1 MSGSTAQPAA
11 LLPISVDNTTEH
23 WGRTQCPYC
32 GVGCGLLVQIEDGQ
46 TVRVKGDPEHPANF
60 GDVCA
65 KAVML
70 PRALHTPD
78 RLLHPHLRPRRDQT
92 LTRVPWSVAL
102 KTVARTLC
110 HIIAQYG
117 PDAVALY
124 GSGQLLT
131 EDYYVANKLAKGF
144 LGTNNFDANSRLC
157 MASAVAGYK
166 NSLGSDGPPAA
177 YADLEQA
184 DVFFIIGSNTAAC
197 HPIVFRRIKRRKELA
212 PDEVKVIVVDP
223 RRTETADIADL
234 HLPIRPGADVALL
247 NAMLSVLIEHGL
259 VDQPFIAAHTQGWE
273 ALRDQLARYTPE
285 AVQDVCGLSARRIR
299 EAALLF
305 GQGRSVLSLWSM
317 GLNQSTSGVQK
328 NQAIINLHL
337 ATGQIGKPGAGPFSL
352 TGQPNAMGGREV
364 GGLSHLLPGYRSVL
378 DPQHRAEV
386 AAVWGVPAAH
396 LSATPGYSA
405 VELFHALADGQVKAV
420 WIMGTNPAV
429 SMPDLDVVEKGLRQA
444 ELVVVQDAYHP
455 TDTTA
460 FADVLLP
467 AAQWPEKEGVM
478 TNSERTL
485 TYLPRLLEPPG
496 EAIADWHIVTL
507 VARELGFGKA
517 FPYNDSEAIFEE
529 FKGLTTGQMMDI
541 SGVSYARLRQ
551 APVQWPCPARDHPGT
566 PRLYTDRRFPTPD
579 GRARFMT
586 PEHAD
591 PVERPS
597 RHYPLVLTTGR
608 VKHQW
613 HTMTRTGKVENL
625 LKSCREPFVELHPQ
639 DARRSGVQDGD
650 FVELTSRRGKLVA
663 QARVTAEIALGTCF
677 VPFHWGRRM
686 GFYKCVN
693 NLTVDAVDPISKEP
707 ELKAA
712 AVRVKKLEEFSLAL
726 DEAARVSAESEVP

>member
-1 MSGSTAQPAA
+1 
-11 LLPISVDNTTEH
+11 
-23 WGRTQCPYC
+23 
-32 GVGCGLLVQIEDGQ
+32 LLVQIQEGQ
-46 TVRVKGDPEHPANF
+46 AVRVKGDPDHPANF
-60 GDVCA
+60 GEVCA

-78 RLLHPHLRPRRDQT
+78 RLLYPHIRPRRDQA
-92 LTRVPWSVAL
+92 LRRVPWSAAF
-102 KTVARTLC
+102 KAVARSFRSILTQ
-110 HIIAQYG
+110 HG
-117 PDAVALY
+117 PDAVAFY

-166 NSLGSDGPPAA
+166 SALGSDGPPAA
-177 YADLEQA
+177 YADIELA
-184 DVFFIIGSNTAAC
+184 DGFLIIGSNTAEC
-197 HPIVFRRIKRRKELA
+197 HPIVFRRIKRRKEQA
-212 PDEVKVIVVDP
+212 PDEVKVIIIDP

-234 HLPIRPGADVALL
+234 HLPIKPGADIALL
-247 NAMLSVLIEHGL
+247 NAMLAVLLEEEL
-259 VDQPFIAAHTQGWE
+259 VDSAFIAASTHGWD
-273 ALRDQLARYTPE
+273 ALRAGLARYTPE
-285 AVQDVCGLSARRIR
+285 AVQEVCGLSARRIR
-299 EAALLF
+299 DAARLF
-305 GQGRSVLSLWSM
+305 GRAHNALSLWSM
-317 GLNQSTSGVQK
+317 GVNQSAVGVQK

-386 AAVWGVPAAH
+386 AAVWGVPPEH
-396 LSATPGYSA
+396 LSATPGHTA
-405 VELFHALADGQVKAV
+405 VELFHALAEGKVKAV

-429 SMPDLDVVEKGLRQA
+429 SMPDLDLVEKGLRQA

-455 TDTTA
+455 TDTTR

-485 TYLPRLLEPPG
+485 TYLPRLADPPG
-496 EAIADWHIVTL
+496 EALPDWQIL
-507 VARELGFGKA
+507 ALCARELGFAHA
-517 FPYNDSEAIFEE
+517 FSYTRAEEVFEE
-529 FKGLTTGQMMDI
+529 FKRLTAGRMMDI
-541 SGVSYARLRQ
+541 SGVSYARLERG
-551 APVQWPCPARDHPGT
+551 PVQWPCPAPDHPGT
-566 PRLYTDRRFPTPD
+566 PRLYADRRFATPD
-579 GRARFMT
+579 GRARFT
-586 PEHAD
+586 AIEHAD
-591 PVERPS
+591 VVERPS
-597 RHYPLVLTTGR
+597 RDYPLILTTGR
-608 VKHQW
+608 VKNQW

-639 DARRSGVQDGD
+639 DAKHCSVQDGD

-663 QARVTAEIALGTCF
+663 QARVTAEIAAGTCF
-677 VPFHWGRRM
+677 VPFHWGRGM

-693 NLTVDAVDPISKEP
+693 NLTLDAFDPVSKEP

-712 AVRVKKLEEFSLAL
+712 AVRVKKLE
-726 DEAARVSAESEVP
+726 DVYID